1 MIETT
6 LSTDWVYKGRI
17 LDLKVE
23 TVKGPS
29 GVTTREIIDH
39 APAVTILP
47 YESANEIY
55 LIHQFRKAVN
65 EILIEAPAGCI
76 ELGEDPLLA
85 AHRELKEETGFLANS
100 MIHVGEMYMAPGFC
114 NEYMTIFL
122 ATGLTPGKTSF
133 DSDETM
139 ELKKYTLQ
147 EIEDLMATNQ
157 IKDAKTILAI
167 QYLVKHGI

>member
-1 MIETT
+1 M
-6 LSTDWVYKGRI
+6 
-17 LDLKVE
+17 
-23 TVKGPS
+23 
-29 GVTTREIIDH
+29 
-39 APAVTILP
+39 
-47 YESANEIY
+47 
-55 LIHQFRKAVN
+55 N

-114 NEYMTIFL
+114 NEHMTIFL

-139 ELKKYTLQ
+139 ELKKYSLQ
-147 EIEDLMATNQ
+147 EIEDLIATNQ